1 MTTMADVLEESLTYE
16 YTYEEEDE
24 EVFEEDFDTYRD
36 TFEND
41 FAVASVPTKSGC
53 ASVSKRCNF
62 GSYKPQGQASTQ
74 ISQRVANQFKIGEKK
89 AAGENRIQGRDDRA
103 TTEQV
108 LDPRT
113 RMILF
118 KLLSNGTV
126 SEINGCISTGKEANV

>member
-1 MTTMADVLEESLTYE
+1 MAEAVELKGNDVY
-16 YTYEEEDE
+16 EDE
-24 EVFEEDFDTYRD
+24 EDWLADERFDVYRD

-41 FAVASVPTKSGC
+41 FSLTRGPLSGASASSNIARRCKLESYHPAGPSSVPL
-53 ASVSKRCNF
+53 
-62 GSYKPQGQASTQ
+62 
-74 ISQRVANQFKIGEKK
+74 SQRVANQCKLGERK
-89 AAGENRIQGRDDRA
+89 AAGENKIQGRDDRA